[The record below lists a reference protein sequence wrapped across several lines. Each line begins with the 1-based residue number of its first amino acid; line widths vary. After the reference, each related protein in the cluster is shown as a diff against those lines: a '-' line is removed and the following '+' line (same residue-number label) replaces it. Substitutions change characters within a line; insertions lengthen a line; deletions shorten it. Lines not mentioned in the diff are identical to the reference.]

1 MRTALLPLLA
11 LVLIA
16 SAAPPAARAETGPPT
31 VQVNRVERTA
41 QIVTSARALPPLVLS
56 AMRVDQAPALM
67 RRYWPVP
74 IDSLAVGRAKH
85 THVEVRGR
93 VSAVRQEDDGD
104 LHIVLQSLTSTTFI
118 VGECIPSL
126 PCQRPRVGDT
136 IRLRGISR
144 RDPEHPWH
152 EVHPVEALLH

>member
-1 MRTALLPLLA
+1 MKHLAAVLVVGLGLGALFAIVAAPVTASH
-11 LVLIA
+11 A
-16 SAAPPAARAETGPPT
+16 SA
-31 VQVNRVERTA
+31 Q
-41 QIVTSARALPPLVLS
+41 ALT
-56 AMRVDQAPALM
+56 
-67 RRYWPVP
+67 RRYWLVP

-104 LHIVLQSLTSTTFI
+104 LHIVLQSLTSPTFI

-144 RDPEHPWH
+144 RDPEHPWN